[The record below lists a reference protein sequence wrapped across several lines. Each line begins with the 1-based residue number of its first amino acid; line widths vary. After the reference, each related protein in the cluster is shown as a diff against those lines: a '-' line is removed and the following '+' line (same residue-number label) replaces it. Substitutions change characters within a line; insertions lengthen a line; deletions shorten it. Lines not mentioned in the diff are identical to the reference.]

1 MRLTEYKKAAAT
13 LGVVAIVLIIAG
25 LILKGGG
32 KPDQVKSE
40 IQSWIAAVGKPVSQ
54 VSGGIR
60 NGFGGIFQFKDNL
73 KEKERLT
80 EEVKRLQ
87 KENADLKL
95 TRSEYEELQALSK
108 VFSYD
113 TVEYGEVQAA
123 NVIATSSSRWMYN
136 FTIDQGEQSGIQ
148 PGAAVLSGDCLIGRV
163 MEVSQNS
170 AKVISL
176 LDEGSKV
183 SFHTEKDQVILG
195 MVQGNGKGGMSGY
208 LLGNEGS
215 IQPGD
220 RLQTSGIGS
229 YPKGFILGIV
239 TKVYNHSGNER
250 LRFDMEMAV
259 DLRSV
264 RKVAVVL

>member
-1 MRLTEYKKAAAT
+1 MRLTEYKKAAAI
-13 LGVVAIVLIIAG
+13 LGVFVIVLIIAG
-25 LILKGGG
+25 LLLKGGG

-40 IQSWIAAVGKPVSQ
+40 IQSWIAAVGKPISQ
-54 VSGGIR
+54 VTGGIR
-60 NGFGGIFQFKDNL
+60 SGFGGIFQFKDNL
-73 KEKERLT
+73 REKESLW

-113 TVEYGEVQAA
+113 TVQYGEVQAA
-123 NVIATSSSRWMYN
+123 NVIASSSSRWMYS
-136 FTIDQGEQSGIQ
+136 FTIDQGEKSGIQ

-163 MEVSQNS
+163 VEVSKNS
-170 AKVISL
+170 AKAISL

-183 SFHTEKDQVILG
+183 SFHAEKDQEILG
-195 MVQGNGKGGMSGY
+195 MIEGNGKGGISGY
-208 LLGNEGS
+208 LLGDKGS
-215 IQPGD
+215 IQEGD

-229 YPKGFILGIV
+229 YPKGFTIGIV
-239 TKVYNHSGNER
+239 TKVHNRSGSER
-250 LRFDMEMAV
+250 MRFDAEMAV
-259 DLRSV
+259 DPRSI